1 MSYTYLESDQSSIA
15 GIKDAGNLKG
25 SENFKRAARRQAARV
40 GRPIGED
47 LGRQMMEKLY
57 IQAANWPEINPSHE
71 EELHHEAA

>member
-1 MSYTYLESDQSSIA
+1 MSNTYLDSNDSSIA
-15 GIKDAGNLKG
+15 GVSDAGNVKG
-25 SENFKRAARRQAARV
+25 SEGFKNAVRRQSARV

-57 IQAANWPEINPSHE
+57 IQAANWPEINPTHE